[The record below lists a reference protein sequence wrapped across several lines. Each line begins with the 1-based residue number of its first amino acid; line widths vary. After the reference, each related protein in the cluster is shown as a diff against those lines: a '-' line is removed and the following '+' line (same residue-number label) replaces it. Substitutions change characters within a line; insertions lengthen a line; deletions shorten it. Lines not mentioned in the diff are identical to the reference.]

1 MKKVLTTLSVLSM
14 ITIPIT
20 ITVSCS
26 SWRTAPMT
34 VKQISDVLD
43 IYKNESLKQ
52 TNSDNV
58 VVIKASGLSNI
69 DINSLQKI
77 KENRENKLNKKIEE
91 NSKLI
96 IDKLTEKISSVVSNK
111 IINFETIDS
120 DKTNL
125 KDDIFSNQITKDFI
139 KEKWKP
145 YYLTISLADIN
156 FNSLASQNKDQW
168 LSKLNGLQ
176 TVTFRNKDKSISI
189 DKTNKPKWFD
199 TSVNKVSIIDSL
211 KLDSM
216 LSSKTDTNLK
226 INKIVYLVS
235 FNANVLSFK
244 DAKNVAFYIEHDL
257 NN

>member
-34 VKQISDVLD
+34 VKEISDVLD

-77 KENRENKLNKKIEE
+77 KENRENIISNKLE
-91 NSKLI
+91 NLKLI
-96 IDKLTEKISSVVSNK
+96 IDKLTEKLSSVVSNK
-111 IINFETIDS
+111 IINFETINS

-125 KDDIFSNQITKDFI
+125 KDDIFSKQITKDFI

-156 FNSLASQNKDQW
+156 FNSLVSQNKD
-168 LSKLNGLQ
+168 
-176 TVTFRNKDKSISI
+176 
-189 DKTNKPKWFD
+189 
-199 TSVNKVSIIDSL
+199 
-211 KLDSM
+211 
-216 LSSKTDTNLK
+216 
-226 INKIVYLVS
+226 
-235 FNANVLSFK
+235 
-244 DAKNVAFYIEHDL
+244 
-257 NN
+257 

>member
-34 VKQISDVLD
+34 VKEISDVLD

-77 KENRENKLNKKIEE
+77 KENRENIISNKLE
-91 NSKLI
+91 NLKLI
-96 IDKLTEKISSVVSNK
+96 IDKLTEKLSSVVSNK
-111 IINFETIDS
+111 IINFETINS

-125 KDDIFSNQITKDFI
+125 KDDIFSKQITKDFI

-156 FNSLASQNKDQW
+156 FNSLVSQNKDQW

-199 TSVNKVSIIDSL
+199 NSVNKVSIIDSL

-235 FNANVLSFK
+235 FNANILSFK
-244 DAKNVAFYIEHDL
+244 DTKNVAFYIEHDL